1 MDVPVEH
8 HDVAVGHQEFDRSGA
23 VSGGPVPGG
32 LQVEQLAMRQHDD
45 AVVGFALLEI
55 GRQPGELCVAQPGAR
70 IGNIVEHD
78 EMHALVV
85 ERVMRRAEE
94 FPVGLA
100 GVERGIVLARHEAP
114 SFTRNAETISRK
126 RCMRARRSFG
136 SSVVWVRSPVKTMKS
151 GGLARPSRSPPPDL
165 LGARLERDLRATVSE
180 PRPQVRN
187 QHRVVL
193 SLWLAGAGGNIAP
206 TVTQRDGFALA
217 EWRQAGFDMRAVSD
231 ISPRRCPRSRRRWIA
246 PSMQI
251 AD

>member
-1 MDVPVEH
+1 
-8 HDVAVGHQEFDRSGA
+8 
-23 VSGGPVPGG
+23 
-32 LQVEQLAMRQHDD
+32 MRQHDD

-78 EMHALVV
+78 EMYALVV

-126 RCMRARRSFG
+126 RCIRARRSFG

-151 GGLARPSRSPPPDL
+151 GGLARPFTVATARPAGRAPRARPARDRKRGSAAGTQPASRGAEPVACRCRREHCADGHATRRIC
-165 LGARLERDLRATVSE
+165 LGRMAPGRLRHACRIGHLAKGD
-180 PRPQVRN
+180 
-187 QHRVVL
+187 VL
-193 SLWLAGAGGNIAP
+193 
-206 TVTQRDGFALA
+206 VRDG
-217 EWRQAGFDMRAVSD
+217 GG
-231 ISPRRCPRSRRRWIA
+231 SRRRCRSPIRRGA
-246 PSMQI
+246 PVP
-251 AD
+251 